1 MEEET
6 QQITQP
12 IDYKIYLKLNELGML
27 GDDEHSYHVGFSN
40 YSKHFIQPWHIWL
53 EYNLNAWDADIVKRV
68 LRTKTGE
75 SRISDYE
82 KIIHDCQERIR
93 QLNLNYEITS
103 K

>member
-27 GDDEHSYHVGFSN
+27 GDDEHSYNVGFSN
-40 YSKHFIQPWHIWL
+40 YSKHFIQPWHVWL

-93 QLNLNYEITS
+93 QLNLNYETS
-103 K
+103 NR